1 MRCDMQL
8 DKNAISSLL
17 SADDERLWQFV
28 RTLAAA
34 SGVTLPEKIS
44 AEDMQRLRDGVRIAA
59 NSGITGEN
67 VVEALKRYSGGK

>member
-1 MRCDMQL
+1 MQL

-44 AEDMQRLRDGVRIAA
+44 AEAMQRLRDGVRIAA

-67 VVEALKRYSGGK
+67 VAEALKRYSGGK

>member
-1 MRCDMQL
+1 MQL

-17 SADDERLWQFV
+17 SADDARLWQFV

-67 VVEALKRYSGGK
+67 VAEALKRYSGGK

>member
-1 MRCDMQL
+1 MQL

-67 VVEALKRYSGGK
+67 VAEALKRYSGGK

>member
-67 VVEALKRYSGGK
+67 VAEALKRYSGGK

>member
-1 MRCDMQL
+1 MQL
-8 DKNAISSLL
+8 DKNPISSLL

-67 VVEALKRYSGGK
+67 VAEALKRYSGGK

>member
-1 MRCDMQL
+1 MQL

-67 VVEALKRYSGGK
+67 VAEALKRYIGGK